1 MQLIMTQDI
10 SDNNYNTI
18 NDKDATKATITI
30 IKVTI
35 IVQIDNTVIAILALL
50 LLLPN

>member
-35 IVQIDNTVIAILALL
+35 VQIDNTVIAILALL